1 MAVSSLSGLSKI
13 VWREPDS
20 HDARQIYS
28 LVHSKDYIEKIY
40 RIAESAGP
48 IFLDPDTYV
57 TNGTIQA
64 LNRLAG
70 AVREAIELVSQRESY
85 LFILGRPPGHHA
97 GIKGPALGAP
107 TLGFCIFNTAAVIAK
122 MLAESAKVAVLDF
135 DLHHGNGTQE
145 ILWNTEILHVDIH
158 QDPSTIYP
166 GTGFPWQ
173 KGANDNLVN
182 ILLPPGAGDDIFMD
196 AVNRAFEKIVE
207 YDPEFLVVS
216 AGFDA
221 YYNDYTVMRI
231 TDRGFHYVGAKIR
244 DMGIPVVAILE
255 GGYSIGLSKGLPAF
269 VRGLIGEAQSM
280 VDSTSSGDV
289 LWDRYRRLNR
299 VSP

>member
-1 MAVSSLSGLSKI
+1 MAVSSLSKIDKI

-20 HDARQIYS
+20 HDARQLYS
-28 LVHSKDYIEKIY
+28 HSHSKEYIERIY
-40 RIAESAGP
+40 RIADSP
-48 IFLDPDTYV
+48 SPVFIDPDTYV
-57 TNGTIQA
+57 SKGTLQA

-70 AVREAIELVSQRESY
+70 AVLEAIELVSKGELRV
-85 LFILGRPPGHHA
+85 FILGRPPGHHA
-97 GIKGPALGAP
+97 GINGPALGAP
-107 TLGFCIFNTAAVIAK
+107 TLGFCIFNTAGVIAK
-122 MLAESAKVAVLDF
+122 MLSKSGRVAVLDF

-145 ILWNTEILHVDIH
+145 ILWNTAILHVDIH

-196 AVNRAFEKIVE
+196 AVDRAFERMIE

-231 TDRGFHYVGAKIR
+231 TDRGFHYVGLKIR
-244 DMGIPVVAILE
+244 DMKVPVIAVLE

-269 VRGLIGEAQSM
+269 VRGLTGEAQSM
-280 VDSTSSGDV
+280 VDSTSSSDM
-289 LWDRYRRLNR
+289 LWDMYRRLNR

>member
-1 MAVSSLSGLSKI
+1 MNSLSKLSKI

-20 HDARQIYS
+20 HDARRIYS
-28 LVHSKDYIEKIY
+28 LVHSKDYIENIY

-70 AVREAIELVSQRESY
+70 AVREAIELVSQGESY

-182 ILLPPGAGDDIFMD
+182 ILLPPGTGDDIFMD

-231 TDRGFHYVGAKIR
+231 TNRGFHYVGAKIR